1 MIIDKIE
8 EEIILKENEK
18 IIEKYSFEKE
28 INFEKLTEY
37 LLSKN
42 LAKKIELLNEI
53 KNVEE
58 RDKNLIKLIN
68 EIIDDY
74 NKKVD
79 EFVKF
84 QKENEI
90 N

>member
-37 LLSKN
+37 LLRKN

>member
-1 MIIDKIE
+1 MIIDKIG

-37 LLSKN
+37 LLRKN
-42 LAKKIELLNEI
+42 LAKKLELLNEI

-79 EFVKF
+79 EFVRF